1 MALTFAEIL
10 EASTERC
17 RLMETPLSERLQAFA
32 EEVSAL
38 SPEFAAI
45 VERMLDRLRKSGAG
59 ESSPQIGETMPDF
72 LLPDDEG
79 RLRSLG
85 EFLQAGP
92 LVIAF
97 HRGHWCPYCRINAST
112 LEKIHGE
119 ARALG
124 GQLIAITPEI
134 QRFNNKL
141 KEAAGAT
148 FPILTD
154 LDNAFALEIKLTI
167 WVGEEKK
174 TAMKAAGWDISEYN
188 ANKTWMLPIP
198 ATFIVGPDAVIE
210 ARFVDPDYRKR
221 MAVEDI
227 LAALGSLQ

>member
-1 MALTFAEIL
+1 M
-10 EASTERC
+10 
-17 RLMETPLSERLQAFA
+17 
-32 EEVSAL
+32 
-38 SPEFAAI
+38 
-45 VERMLDRLRKSGAG
+45 
-59 ESSPQIGETMPDF
+59 
-72 LLPDDEG
+72 
-79 RLRSLG
+79 RS
-85 EFLQAGP
+85 
-92 LVIAF
+92 I
-97 HRGHWCPYCRINAST
+97 
-112 LEKIHGE
+112 E
-119 ARALG
+119 ARALR
-124 GQLIAITPEI
+124 GQLIAITPET

-198 ATFIVGPDAVIE
+198 ATFIVAPDAVIR

-227 LAALGSLQ
+227 LVALRSLQ